1 METSLLYVLIAL
13 AAILRIRID
22 IRVRYKNRKR

>member
-1 METSLLYVLIAL
+1 METSLLYVLIAF